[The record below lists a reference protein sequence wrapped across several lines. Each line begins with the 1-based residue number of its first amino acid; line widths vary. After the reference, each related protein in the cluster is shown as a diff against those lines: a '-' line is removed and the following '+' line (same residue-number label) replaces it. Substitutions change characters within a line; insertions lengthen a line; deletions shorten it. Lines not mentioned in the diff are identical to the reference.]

1 MLRFTEDNEILREDS
16 YRGIVAGV
24 QWREDIERSMDELE
38 GLCEADGIQVVGR
51 LEQSLERPNS
61 ATLIGKGKVE
71 ELKNLCESMEVD
83 TVVFNE
89 ELSGIQ
95 IRNLE
100 EALGVRVIDRT
111 ILILDIFADRA
122 VSKEGKLQ
130 VELAQLKYR
139 LPRLTGFGRSLSRLG
154 GGIGTRG
161 PGEKKLETDR
171 RHIARGID
179 DIKEELA
186 KAGKSRQT
194 QKSGRAKSG
203 MPVVALVGYT
213 NSGKSAIMNRLLDM
227 FEDETASGLTENKK
241 VGSKD
246 MLFATLDT
254 AHRKLSLGKG
264 MDFILID
271 TVGFVSGLPH
281 DLVDAFKS
289 TLEEV
294 KDADVLIHVVD
305 NSREDKAFQ
314 IEVTGNVIRQLG
326 AGGAYTIMTYNKIDI
341 DPEEPV
347 ITGGDDA
354 VFISAKTGEGMDSL
368 AEAVKKAL
376 FSDMVSASLLI
387 PYDKGGI
394 VSYLCENGQIESMDY
409 KQEGT
414 LLKGSFREADYN
426 KYRSYA
432 V

>member
-1 MLRFTEDNEILREDS
+1 MLRFTDDNEILREDS

-24 QWREDIERSMDELE
+24 QWRGDIERSMDELK

-71 ELKNLCESMEVD
+71 ELRNLCESMEVD

-171 RHIARGID
+171 RHIARRID
-179 DIKEELA
+179 DIREELA

-227 FEDETASGLTENKK
+227 FEEETSAGLTENKK
-241 VGSKD
+241 VGSED

-294 KDADVLIHVVD
+294 KDADVLVHVVD
-305 NSREDKAFQ
+305 NSREDKDFQ

-326 AGGAYTIMTYNKIDI
+326 AGGAYTIMAYNKTDI
-341 DPEEPV
+341 APEEPM
-347 ITGGDDA
+347 ITGGNDA
-354 VFISAKTGEGMDSL
+354 VFISARTGDGMDAL
-368 AEAVKKAL
+368 ADAIRKAI
-376 FSDMVSASLLI
+376 FSDMVGASLLI
-387 PYDKGGI
+387 PYDKGSI
-394 VSYLCENGQIESMDY
+394 VSYLCENGQVDSMDY
-409 KQEGT
+409 KENGT
-414 LLKGSFREADYN
+414 LLTGTFREADYN
-426 KYRSYA
+426 KYRSFSI
-432 V
+432 

>member
-1 MLRFTEDNEILREDS
+1 MLRFTDDNEILREDS

-24 QWREDIERSMDELE
+24 QWRGDIERSMDELE

-71 ELKNLCESMEVD
+71 ELRDLCESMEVD

-122 VSKEGKLQ
+122 LSKEGKLQ

-171 RHIARGID
+171 RHIARRID
-179 DIKEELA
+179 DIREELA

-227 FEDETASGLTENKK
+227 FEEETSAGLTENKK
-241 VGSKD
+241 VGSED

-294 KDADVLIHVVD
+294 KDADVLVHVVD
-305 NSREDKAFQ
+305 NSREDKDFQ

-326 AGGAYTIMTYNKIDI
+326 AGGAYTIMAYNKTDI
-341 DPEEPV
+341 APEEPM
-347 ITGGDDA
+347 ITGGNDA
-354 VFISAKTGEGMDSL
+354 VFISARTGDGMDAL
-368 AEAVKKAL
+368 ADAIRKAI
-376 FSDMVSASLLI
+376 FSDMVGASLLI
-387 PYDKGGI
+387 PYDKGSI
-394 VSYLCENGQIESMDY
+394 VSYLCENGQVDSMDY
-409 KQEGT
+409 KENGT
-414 LLKGSFREADYN
+414 LLTGTFREADYN
-426 KYRSYA
+426 KYRSFSI
-432 V
+432 

>member
-1 MLRFTEDNEILREDS
+1 MLRFTDDNEILREDS

-24 QWREDIERSMDELE
+24 QWRGDIERSMDELE

-71 ELKNLCESMEVD
+71 ELKDLCESMEVD

-171 RHIARGID
+171 RHIARRID
-179 DIKEELA
+179 DIREELA

-227 FEDETASGLTENKK
+227 FEEETAAGLTENKK
-241 VGSKD
+241 VGSED

-294 KDADVLIHVVD
+294 KDADVLVHVVD
-305 NSREDKAFQ
+305 NSREDKDFQ

-326 AGGAYTIMTYNKIDI
+326 AGGAYTIMAYNKIDI
-341 DPEEPV
+341 APEEPM

-354 VFISAKTGEGMDSL
+354 VFISARTGDGMDAL
-368 AEAVKKAL
+368 ADAIRKAI
-376 FSDMVSASLLI
+376 FSDMISASLLI
-387 PYDKGGI
+387 PYDKGSI
-394 VSYLCENGQIESMDY
+394 VSYLCENGQIDSMDY
-409 KQEGT
+409 KENGT
-414 LLKGSFREADYN
+414 LLTGTFREADYN
-426 KYRSYA
+426 KYRSYSI
-432 V
+432 

>member
-38 GLCEADGIQVVGR
+38 GLCAADGIQVVGR

-71 ELKNLCESMEVD
+71 ELKDLCASMEVD

-171 RHIARGID
+171 RHIARRID

-227 FEDETASGLTENKK
+227 FEDETAAGLMENKK

-305 NSREDKAFQ
+305 NSREDKEFQ

-326 AGGAYTIMTYNKIDI
+326 AGGAHTIMAYNKIDI
-341 DPEEPV
+341 APEEPL
-347 ITGGDDA
+347 ITGGNDA

-376 FSDMVSASLLI
+376 FSDMVNASLLI

-394 VSYLCENGQIESMDY
+394 VSYLCENGQIESMD
-409 KQEGT
+409 
-414 LLKGSFREADYN
+414 
-426 KYRSYA
+426 
-432 V
+432 

>member
-1 MLRFTEDNEILREDS
+1 MLRFTDDNEILREDS

-24 QWREDIERSMDELE
+24 QWRGDIERSMDELE

-71 ELKNLCESMEVD
+71 ELRDLCESMEVD

-171 RHIARGID
+171 RHIARRID
-179 DIKEELA
+179 DIREELA

-227 FEDETASGLTENKK
+227 FEEETSAGLTENKK
-241 VGSKD
+241 VGSED

-294 KDADVLIHVVD
+294 KDADVLVHVVD
-305 NSREDKAFQ
+305 NSREDKDFQ

-326 AGGAYTIMTYNKIDI
+326 AGGAYTIMAYNKTDI
-341 DPEEPV
+341 APEEPM
-347 ITGGDDA
+347 ITGGNDA
-354 VFISAKTGEGMDSL
+354 VFISARTGDGMGAL
-368 AEAVKKAL
+368 ADAIRKAI
-376 FSDMVSASLLI
+376 FSDMVGASLLI
-387 PYDKGGI
+387 PYDKGSI
-394 VSYLCENGQIESMDY
+394 VSYLCENGQVDSMDY
-409 KQEGT
+409 KENGT
-414 LLKGSFREADYN
+414 LLTGTFREADYN
-426 KYRSYA
+426 KYRSFSI
-432 V
+432 